1 MQFIIKDNLSNVIG
15 KKLMEDT
22 GLEHSAIAYMFVMW
36 IIG

>member
-1 MQFIIKDNLSNVIG
+1 MQFIIKDNLSSVIG
-15 KKLMEDT
+15 KLMEDT